1 MSSEEIFQIVKTLV
15 GDQFAM
21 DPEEIS
27 LDTSFEEDLGADT
40 ADLVELGMA
49 LEQEFEVDEIQEDEL
64 DGLKTVGDVV
74 DHVAG
79 KLNK

>member
-64 DGLKTVGDVV
+64 DGLRTVGDVV